1 MFKKFYKKYAILIL
15 IIMIFALAFAITAR
29 AAFAKGYNSGVREI
43 ELKYEIERENE
54 AKAEELRQVA
64 NAAETPK
71 FNAEAQ
77 AVARVLYGLSDY
89 QLSDTAKMAV
99 IEVIMSR
106 AKCSYGEFGDDILS
120 VCDKDGQW
128 QGYVKDGPYIQS
140 DYELADQVL
149 NDISRARVTPDGCL
163 YAAVSRGSVSVRK
176 EWDSKNIWTVY

>member
-15 IIMIFALAFAITAR
+15 IIMIFALAFTITAR
-29 AAFAKGYNSGVREI
+29 AAFAKGYNSGIREI

-54 AKAEELRQVA
+54 AKAEDVEIPTL
-64 NAAETPK
+64 
-71 FNAEAQ
+71 NAEAQ

-89 QLSDTAKMAV
+89 QLSNTAKMAV

-106 AKCSYGEFGDDILS
+106 AKCSYGEFGDDVLS
-120 VCDKDGQW
+120 VCDKDSQW